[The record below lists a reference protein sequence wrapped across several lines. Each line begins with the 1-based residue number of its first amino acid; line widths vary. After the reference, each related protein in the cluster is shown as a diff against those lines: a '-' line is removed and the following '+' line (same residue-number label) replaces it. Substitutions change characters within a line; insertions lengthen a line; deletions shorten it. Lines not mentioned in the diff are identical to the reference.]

1 MFGVVVAPL
10 NSSLLLFC
18 QNKHLFCHV
27 FFPKTL
33 GFCLTEISWLPTIQ
47 GVTFFDA
54 KKKEMEQKIYCAMAY
69 RVTRGTGSLTSLTGC
84 FPIEHIQLEEWYII
98 QTLFS
103 FTGQAVWSVQLG
115 WPLFQGCPVDLMKHH
130 GWFTWKNPK
139 SPWKSGDPE
148 SVGKSSIFFPL
159 NFGVGTWKPGCSM
172 ESTGRGGKEE
182 RGRRGVFTWKSRYLF
197 WRVVCLP
204 QQCST

>member
-54 KKKEMEQKIYCAMAY
+54 KKKAMEQKIYCAMAD
-69 RVTRGTGSLTSLTGC
+69 RVTRGTGSSTSLTGC
-84 FPIEHIQLEEWYII
+84 FPIEHIQLEEWYIPAK
-98 QTLFS
+98 LFGVFNLGDPFS
-103 FTGQAVWSVQLG
+103 RDAPLIWWSTTAG
-115 WPLFQGCPVDLMKHH
+115 SPE
-130 GWFTWKNPK
+130 KNPK

-204 QQCST
+204 QQRST